1 MNIKLIALICHIVIA
16 SNYIDY
22 VDGINSH
29 INKPPILRCNS
40 APDLRLLYNTTYT
53 TTYTTTFNDN
63 NKIIS
68 SSEYKTVIFNKY
80 KRNIYLRSKEKYTF
94 EDNR

>member
-1 MNIKLIALICHIVIA
+1 MNIKFIDLITYIVIA

-22 VDGINSH
+22 TDGINSRT
-29 INKPPILRCNS
+29 NKPPILRCNS

-63 NKIIS
+63 IIS

>member
-1 MNIKLIALICHIVIA
+1 MNIKLIALISYIAIA

-22 VDGINSH
+22 ADGINSH

>member
-1 MNIKLIALICHIVIA
+1 MNIKLIDLITYIVIA
-16 SNYIDY
+16 SNYIDCA
-22 VDGINSH
+22 DGINSH

-40 APDLRLLYNTTYT
+40 APDLRLLFNTTYT

-63 NKIIS
+63 DNIIS
-68 SSEYKTVIFNKY
+68 SSEYKTIIFNKY
-80 KRNIYLRSKEKYTF
+80 KRNIYLRSKEKYTL

>member
-1 MNIKLIALICHIVIA
+1 MNIKFIDLITYIVIA
-16 SNYIDY
+16 TNYIDY
-22 VDGINSH
+22 ADGINSRT
-29 INKPPILRCNS
+29 NKPPILRCNS
-40 APDLRLLYNTTYT
+40 APDLRLLFNTTSYIR
-53 TTYTTTFNDN
+53 TFNDN
-63 NKIIS
+63 NNIIS

>member
-1 MNIKLIALICHIVIA
+1 MNIKLIALISYIAIA

-63 NKIIS
+63 NNIIS

>member
-1 MNIKLIALICHIVIA
+1 MNIKLIDLIAYIAIA

-22 VDGINSH
+22 AYGINSH

-63 NKIIS
+63 NNIIS